1 MKTTLQFLLVIL
13 LLVVL
18 PQTSRATHIV
28 GGELNYTCL
37 GGETYEITLTIFRDC
52 FNGDPNAWFDDPASV
67 GVFDANNQLVM
78 TVGTAGQL
86 LMPLMN
92 NDTLEPVLF
101 NQCLVIP
108 PTVCVHTTTYRDTIE
123 LPFITGGYTLAYQ
136 RCCRNQT
143 IQNIVNPLATGATYS
158 VEISETALL
167 ECNSNA
173 KFNEWPPIFIC
184 VNEPIEFD
192 HSATDIDGDS
202 LVYKLCTPFLG
213 ADQTIPQPQPPNN
226 PPFQEVNWFT
236 PAYGLSNMLGG
247 IPLAINSETGY
258 LTGTPNMVGQFVV
271 GICVEEYRDGEMIS
285 TSRRDFQYNV
295 GICGQPISSFFV
307 PEVNCD
313 GLTIEF
319 DNLSTNSLEYT
330 WQFNDPGNPGA
341 SSDLPTPTYTFSDTG
356 TYTVTLIAEPNDVCA
371 DTFELMMTMLYP
383 SLFSEMDL
391 NIVNCDMPF
400 SVDMIDLSYDTIS
413 SIVGWEWTVNG
424 VSYSNLQMPPT
435 YDNNNP
441 TTNSLTIGLT
451 VTAENECVEYTEQI
465 INTGIQ
471 VNVPDNINNCQISD
485 TLTIQT
491 ENLQPS
497 DVLTYQWEPSAG
509 IIANGNTGMPLVDL
523 TIADIFY
530 VTITNQDNC
539 ELIDSVII
547 DNTGT
552 PPILGITATPDTIYI
567 GESSQLEATQNANY
581 IYTWSPSNTLN
592 NSSTYNPIATPEVT
606 TDYNVSIT
614 DNSGCTNSAV
624 ITIVVLNPVCEE
636 PFIFM
641 PNAFSPNGDGENDIL
656 KVEGR
661 TIDELY
667 LAVYDRWGELVFE
680 TNDPS
685 EGWDGNFNGEL
696 SEPDVYGF
704 YLKLKCTNG
713 EEYFK
718 KGNITLLR

>member
-1 MKTTLQFLLVIL
+1 MKTALY
-13 LLVVL
+13 LVVSLVLFMSL
-18 PQTSRATHIV
+18 PNTSRATHIV

-52 FNGDPNAWFDDPASV
+52 FNGDPNAWFDNPASV
-67 GVFDANNQLVM
+67 GIFDANNQLVM
-78 TVGTAGQL
+78 SVGQGGQL

-92 NDTLEPVLF
+92 NDTLEPVLS
-101 NQCLVIP
+101 NECLVVP

-123 LPFITGGYTLAYQ
+123 LPFIQGGYTLAYQ

-143 IQNIVNPLATGATYS
+143 ILNIINPLATGATYS

-167 ECNSNA
+167 ACNSNA

-226 PPFQEVNWFT
+226 PPFQEVNWFNPT
-236 PAYGLSNMLGG
+236 YGLNNMLGG
-247 IPLAINSETGY
+247 IPLAINSETGF
-258 LTGTPNMVGQFVV
+258 LTGTPNTIGQFVV
-271 GICVEEYRDGEMIS
+271 GICVEEYRNGEMIS

-307 PEVNCD
+307 PEINCD

-319 DNLSTNSLEYT
+319 DNLSTNSTEYV

-341 SSDLPTPTYTFSDTG
+341 SSSSSTPTYTFSDTG

-371 DTFELMMTMLYP
+371 DTFDLMMTMLYP
-383 SLFSEMDL
+383 SLFSELDL
-391 NIVNCDMPF
+391 NIVNCTDPF
-400 SVDMIDLSYDTIS
+400 SVDLIDLSYDTIS
-413 SIVGWEWTVNG
+413 TIVDWEWKVNE
-424 VSYSNLQMPPT
+424 VFHSNLQTPPT
-435 YDNNNP
+435 YNNSSP
-441 TTNSLTIGLT
+441 TLNQITVGLT
-451 VTAENECVEYTEQI
+451 VTAENGCVEYSEQTV
-465 INTGIQ
+465 NTGIQ
-471 VNVPDNINNCQISD
+471 VDVPDNINNCQIAD
-485 TLTIQT
+485 TITIQT

-497 DVLTYQWEPSAG
+497 DMLTYQWEPSAG
-509 IIANGNTGMPLVDL
+509 IISNGNTATPLVDL
-523 TIADIFY
+523 TVAEIFY

-539 ELIDSVII
+539 EFIDSVII
-547 DNTGT
+547 DNSGT
-552 PPILGITATPDTIYI
+552 PPVLGISANPDTIYI
-567 GESSQLEATQNANY
+567 GESSILNATQNNNY
-581 IYTWSPSNTLN
+581 NYTWSPDNTLN
-592 NSSTYNPIATPEVT
+592 NSTIYNPIATPEVT
-606 TDYNVSIT
+606 TDYSLSIT
-614 DNSGCTNSAV
+614 DSFGCTNSAL

-661 TIDELY
+661 TIDEMY
-667 LAVYDRWGELVFE
+667 FAVYDRWGELVFE
-680 TNDPS
+680 TTDPS
-685 EGWDGNFNGEL
+685 AGWDGNFNGEL

-704 YLKLKCTNG
+704 YLKLRCTNG